1 MIYNTCVQYTLHVE
15 SIFGSGDLGGNPM
28 VSAGL
33 GRWVVIVCGID
44 ELPRF
49 GTGCKNIE
57 LSKFKGGIPD
67 SILYHISSC
76 ILYHTKLCIYI
87 YIY

>member
-1 MIYNTCVQYTLHVE
+1 
-15 SIFGSGDLGGNPM
+15 M

-33 GRWVVIVCGID
+33 GRWVVKVCGID

-67 SILYHISSC
+67 SILYHISSFKSYYTILNYVYIYKYNI
-76 ILYHTKLCIYI
+76 ILYYIILNSINLYYFCIITY
-87 YIY
+87 

>member
-1 MIYNTCVQYTLHVE
+1 
-15 SIFGSGDLGGNPM
+15 M

-87 YIY
+87 LISYYIKSYYINFN